1 MSMVRNFKIELLRS
15 GPEHNQLLS
24 PLTPY
29 LALGG
34 ASPPQTVTMPY
45 EHRQLLARLARLR
58 YQVEGQEVA
67 ASQREDELREVG
79 EAMGRVLGAVP
90 ALALALDGSTR
101 AGAPLLHLRLALS
114 ALELG
119 MLPFEAAVAP
129 EHLPGSGAPLLLRTP
144 TILTREVRRNRT
156 IDVQWDREP
165 RLLYAFAAPGELP
178 AVPAQPHLNALR
190 RAIDPFV
197 QAHRDEAKRVADAAR
212 LVTVLPNASLA
223 DIAAACRENDY
234 THVHLLAHGAP
245 IERAGRMRYGVALA
259 GEGGPQS
266 VDVVDGERLAIAL
279 RGMDASGRGKQ
290 PPTLVSLATCDSGA
304 VGEVLAPGGSIAH
317 ELHAEGIPWVVA
329 SQFPLWM
336 RSSVIGADVL
346 FSGLLAGQDPRWV
359 LYELRQRLRTDAPQT
374 HDWASIV
381 VYAVAPWDFEDQVS
395 DFRARQM
402 RRRLDVRFARLDEL
416 IDDGDAGNDGEVD
429 ALVTA
434 IRRDQQEWLSE
445 LDARAATSVRSRRLA
460 MGAASEKRIAIVYAR
475 AAAKAA
481 AAGASMADTLQQ
493 DSQRAYAASVAGYE
507 AALRAEPTNH
517 WVATQYLSLR
527 AALAAPGSE
536 GALREQFHGWWMAA
550 RQVAQWE
557 LAEPCAA
564 GRAWALGTL
573 AELELLG
580 AVYGPRGYRTAD
592 AAARIAAQCREIAAV
607 AGAGSFEVASTRRQ
621 FQRYRDHWPRSR
633 WASLVKAALQ
643 ALPAP

>member
-1 MSMVRNFKIELLRS
+1 MSTVRNFKIELLRS

-34 ASPPQTVTMPY
+34 ASAPQTVTMPF

-58 YQVEGQEVA
+58 YEIEGREVA
-67 ASQREDELREVG
+67 AAQREDELREIG

-90 ALALALDGSTR
+90 ALQLVLDGSTR

-156 IDVQWDREP
+156 LDVQWDREP

-178 AVPAQPHLNALR
+178 AVPAQLHLNALR

-197 QAHRDEAKRVADAAR
+197 QAHGDEALRVADAAR
-212 LVTVLPNASLA
+212 LVTVLPNATLA

-245 IERAGRMRYGVALA
+245 IERAGRLRYGIALT

-266 VDVVDGERLAIAL
+266 VDIVDGERLAIAL
-279 RGMDASGRGKQ
+279 RGMDASGRAKQ
-290 PPTLVSLATCDSGA
+290 PPTLVSLASCDSGA
-304 VGEVLAPGGSIAH
+304 VAEVLAPGGSIAH

-336 RSSVIGADVL
+336 RSSVIAAEVL
-346 FSGLLAGQDPRWV
+346 YRGLLAGQDPRWV

-381 VYAVAPWDFEDQVS
+381 VYAVVPWDFDRQVS

-402 RRRLDVRFARLDEL
+402 RLRLEVRFARLDEL
-416 IDDGDAGNDGEVD
+416 IADSDHDNDGELD
-429 ALVTA
+429 ELVAA
-434 IRRDQQEWLSE
+434 IRRDQQEWLGE
-445 LDARAATSVRSRRLA
+445 LGSQAAAAVRSRRLA

-475 AAAKAA
+475 ARSEAAARGEA
-481 AAGASMADTLQQ
+481 AAGYEAESR
-493 DSQRAYAASVAGYE
+493 RAYAASLAGYE

-527 AALAAPGSE
+527 AVLAPPAE
-536 GALREQFHGWWMAA
+536 EAQLRQQYQGWWAAA
-550 RQVAQWE
+550 RQVALWE
-557 LAEPCAA
+557 LAEPCAP

-573 AELELLG
+573 AEIELLG
-580 AVYGPRGYRTAD
+580 AVYAPRGYRVPD
-592 AAARIAAQCREIAAV
+592 AAARIAGHCREIVAV
-607 AGAGSFEVASTRRQ
+607 AGAASFEVASTRRQ
-621 FQRYRDHWPRSR
+621 FQRYRDHWARPR
-633 WASLVKAALQ
+633 WAPLVDAALQ
-643 ALPAP
+643 ALVPA